1 MDVTHNVFGS
11 NPEAKEKSDARGGE
25 EQEEEE
31 EQRAGHNMLTYLE
44 SLDLIDLY
52 EEENLPKVAKTYRDS
67 FTSSCKRVV
76 YTNGTVM
83 VYREGKI
90 IILFYNELVC
100 HVFSVNDENKFVR
113 IVDPDFLSK
122 VCSLYSFRYSPVK
135 AYLEI
140 VPGDL
145 TSVVFVR
152 NDTGER
158 FSLEISTEGKCFVQ
172 QLTFYK

>member
-1 MDVTHNVFGS
+1 MDVLHNVFGP
-11 NPEAKEKSDARGGE
+11 NPEAKEKSDARGG
-25 EQEEEE
+25 

-44 SLDLIDLY
+44 SLDLFDLD
-52 EEENLPKVAKTYRDS
+52 EENLPKVAKTYRDS

-113 IVDPDFLSK
+113 IVDPDSLSK

-152 NDTGER
+152 DDTGER